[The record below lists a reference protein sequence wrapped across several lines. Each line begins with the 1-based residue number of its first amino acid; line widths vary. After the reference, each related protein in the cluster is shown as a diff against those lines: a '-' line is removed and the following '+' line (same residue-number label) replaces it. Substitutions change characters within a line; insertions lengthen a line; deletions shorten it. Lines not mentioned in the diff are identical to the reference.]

1 MTPKP
6 AKTKRGRPVGGPKA
20 LDGSTRIEIKIDAA
34 TLARLDKIA
43 ADRKETRSQAIRS
56 LIDLWD

>member
-1 MTPKP
+1 MSGKPKP
-6 AKTKRGRPVGGPKA
+6 KRGRSVGSPKK
-20 LDGSTRIEIKIDAA
+20 LDGSTVIRLCIDAA

-56 LIDLWD
+56 LIDLY

>member
-1 MTPKP
+1 MASDPKP
-6 AKTKRGRPVGGPKA
+6 KRGRAVGSPKK
-20 LDGSTRIEIKIDAA
+20 LDGSKQLLIRIDAA

-43 ADRKETRSQAIRS
+43 KARKETRSQTIRS

>member
-1 MTPKP
+1 MTNTPKP
-6 AKTKRGRPVGGPKA
+6 KRGHRKTGSPKS
-20 LDGSTRIEIKIDAA
+20 LEGSTLIKLRIDAA

>member
-1 MTPKP
+1 MTDTPKP
-6 AKTKRGRPVGGPKA
+6 KRGRPVGGPKA

>member
-1 MTPKP
+1 MTDTPKP
-6 AKTKRGRPVGGPKA
+6 KRGRSVGSPKK
-20 LDGSTRIEIKIDAA
+20 LDGSIRLEIKIDAA